1 MIPTFLIDIPVLI
14 LFGVLFAP
22 FANKDARDS
31 SIFSMPSFWHG
42 LLFSTL
48 FNVAVFYA
56 VLRYPDWMSMYF
68 TAQSRTYSAIELIY
82 IFLFF
87 YYVPYFFGFYLGDVV
102 LAKGRGLW
110 IALILLLAVSEVWIV
125 AHLFDRYSVIG
136 TNQDYINKTG
146 ISLFSPQNPIGPAMN
161 GSVGL
166 MILYYLGLLWAYR
179 KKSGRYADEEY

>member
-22 FANKDARDS
+22 FASKDARGL

-42 LLFSTL
+42 LLFTTF
-48 FNVAVFYA
+48 FNAAVFYA
-56 VLRYPDWMSMYF
+56 ILRYPDWMTMYF
-68 TAQSRTYSAIELIY
+68 TVQSHPYSVIELIY

-102 LAKGRGLW
+102 LTKGRGLW
-110 IALILLLAVSEVWIV
+110 IALILFLAVSEVWIV

-136 TNQDYINKTG
+136 INQDYINKTG
-146 ISLFSPQNPIGPAMN
+146 ISLLSPKNPIGPVMN

-166 MILYYLGLLWAYR
+166 MVLYYLGLLWVYR
-179 KKSGRYADEEY
+179 KKTRRYADEEY